1 MKRFILTTLVILFTT
16 GFSIAES
23 FDSDLYLYC
32 HNTGSDKYKY
42 EVLMKQALI
51 INDLQLNKEQK
62 KELEIVFNKYAEDYA
77 QLAESVEENKTIYKQ
92 MKKDKT
98 SFKTKSDQ
106 RKKFRDLNREVK
118 KVQKALIKETKK
130 LLTHKQR
137 SKYNT
142 LVKSL
147 FN

>member
-1 MKRFILTTLVILFTT
+1 ML
-16 GFSIAES
+16 
-23 FDSDLYLYC
+23 
-32 HNTGSDKYKY
+32 
-42 EVLMKQALI
+42 
-51 INDLQLNKEQK
+51 INDNG
-62 KELEIVFNKYAEDYA
+62 
-77 QLAESVEENKTIYKQ
+77 
-92 MKKDKT
+92 KDKT

-106 RKKFRDLNREVK
+106 RKKIRDLNREVK